1 MFDSMRI
8 EDIIIF
14 MLYVFHYLI
23 ITPVYVKLF
32 YRIYEFIKD
41 IYNDSVNY

>member
-1 MFDSMRI
+1 MINSIPI
-8 EDIIIF
+8 EDVIIF
-14 MLYVFHYLI
+14 ILYVFHYLI

-41 IYNDSVNY
+41 IYNDSVN